1 MTIVLRCPLYE
12 HSKQPVQPPIFCF
25 FLFLKPSPLALL
37 APNSCYYYV
46 CQIHTVQHT
55 LYSVLRTLFSPFFRT
70 CEDSLGT
77 QALLKPFL
85 AQV

>member
-46 CQIHTVQHT
+46 YI
-55 LYSVLRTLFSPFFRT
+55 VLRILRTPYTFSPFFHT
-70 CEDSLGT
+70 CEDPSGLE
-77 QALLKPFL
+77 PFL